1 VVWLFPYLAE
11 DDWTIPKHKRV
22 WVVPSDEVMLAGE
35 FPPHATVSGD
45 FVLCKLSTTAP
56 IVIPG
61 QPFAPICT
69 SRDDVKFTDVE
80 FTDSWGRH
88 VVMADISRIG
98 CVLLRGCG
106 IRPATGCVVQPPTRP
121 WGSFGCAD
129 AEAKAWRDVHRF
141 YRGEWCKPL
150 VRVHRRDSFQGEMP
164 GERVEATPAHPRSP
178 LASVNG
184 ELPLEGQADALA
196 YRHREPKGIMSRRNR
211 METVRAMVL
220 RGDTV

>member
-1 VVWLFPYLAE
+1 MVWFSPYLAE

-22 WVVPSDEVMLAGE
+22 WVVPTDEVMLAGE
-35 FPPHATVSGD
+35 FPPHATFSGD

-61 QPFAPICT
+61 QPFSPICT

-121 WGSFGCAD
+121 WGSFRSAD
-129 AEAKAWRDVHRF
+129 AEAQTWREVHPL
-141 YRGEWCKPL
+141 YCGEWCKPRL
-150 VRVHRRDSFQGEMP
+150 RVHRQDSFQGNLPE
-164 GERVEATPAHPRSP
+164 GVEAKPVYPRSP

-184 ELPLEGQADALA
+184 EPVWQAGAQA
-196 YRHREPKGIMSRRNR
+196 HCHGEPQGFLSRRER
-211 METVRAMVL
+211 IEEVRAMVL
-220 RGDTV
+220 RGATY